1 MATQK
6 KAKAP
11 AIRKVKTSA
20 NGTAN
25 GVSGLTATV
34 PPMTNGHPTNG
45 HPSADDVRRKA
56 YERFLA
62 RGCAH
67 GDDLADWFAAENQ
80 LKA

>member
-6 KAKAP
+6 KTKAP
-11 AIRKVKTSA
+11 TVRKVKTSA
-20 NGTAN
+20 NGTAGGVN
-25 GVSGLTATV
+25 GQTV
-34 PPMTNGHPTNG
+34 TLPPITNGHSSNG
-45 HPSADDVRRKA
+45 HPSEEVVRVLA

-67 GDDLADWFAAENQ
+67 GDDLADWFAAESQ